1 MSIGLSVCL
10 CTISMG
16 NIQRGICWVLW
27 IHTNNSYDKS
37 QVRILLG
44 LFYFYFFFG
53 QMLWNLKLLK
63 QRKYFDYCDLLFTWM
78 LTGVLYHLNCQ
89 SVIYST
95 YTLTSVDNNWV
106 FKKACIAI
114 AFVLHVCTVVNLQ
127 GIEQDRLYYILSKV
141 FFIHQK
147 FN

>member
-1 MSIGLSVCL
+1 MSIGLSVRL

-37 QVRILLG
+37 RVRILLG

-63 QRKYFDYCDLLFTWM
+63 QWKYFDYCDLLSTWM
-78 LTGVLYHLNCQ
+78 LTGVPYHLNCQ

-95 YTLTSVDNNWV
+95 YTLTSVDKQLSIQKSLHCNRV
-106 FKKACIAI
+106 CIACVYSGKFTRNRTRSSLFYFI
-114 AFVLHVCTVVNLQ
+114 KGFF
-127 GIEQDRLYYILSKV
+127 YSSKV
-141 FFIHQK
+141 
-147 FN
+147 